1 MERIFLDIINMSLT
15 GSIAILCV
23 LLARQLLRRAP
34 KLFSYL
40 LWAVV
45 GFRLLCPVSF
55 SAHVSLFGILQEPV
69 VEQGQM
75 IYIAADIQEAIGT
88 GGGSSPQEENGQEAL
103 IRMGMPGAGD
113 AVGRGVLPEQL
124 VRIGAWVW
132 LTGALI
138 LAAGSVCSVLRMKKR
153 LKDAVREG
161 GNIYRTR
168 VQTPFVMGLFRPR
181 IYLPDRMKE
190 EEREYILLH
199 EQIHIRRGDHIVKL
213 IGFAALCIHWFNPLV
228 WLAFCLSGRD
238 MEMSC
243 DEAVLGRIGGS
254 VKKEYSASLLYFAAG
269 RRRISGMPLA
279 FGEGDTGS
287 RIRNVLRYRKPKLW
301 LAAAAVTVCA
311 IAAVILAANP
321 FGAQADSEDKA
332 GSALQASVYGV
343 VTESEMTP
351 GHLVIEIPGV
361 GTVEIPDA
369 EEIYPYYEPG
379 EDGFDGLSAGQL
391 VRITFPE
398 NADPVLQE
406 TWPARYGVK
415 AQEIAAMSSGG
426 FTLQRREGG
435 RYLLGIPLGWI
446 SRSADE
452 PGQEPGGEEAL
463 QGDILHIY
471 EDESE
476 DAWNCSTEILF
487 VDRAAEAP
495 QVYFELSETD
505 TMNFFSVWGSS
516 LGISLNYEFIKRQD
530 YNQGHL

>member
-332 GSALQASVYGV
+332 GSALQASV
-343 VTESEMTP
+343 
-351 GHLVIEIPGV
+351 
-361 GTVEIPDA
+361 
-369 EEIYPYYEPG
+369 
-379 EDGFDGLSAGQL
+379 
-391 VRITFPE
+391 
-398 NADPVLQE
+398 
-406 TWPARYGVK
+406 
-415 AQEIAAMSSGG
+415 
-426 FTLQRREGG
+426 
-435 RYLLGIPLGWI
+435 
-446 SRSADE
+446 
-452 PGQEPGGEEAL
+452 
-463 QGDILHIY
+463 
-471 EDESE
+471 
-476 DAWNCSTEILF
+476 
-487 VDRAAEAP
+487 
-495 QVYFELSETD
+495 
-505 TMNFFSVWGSS
+505 
-516 LGISLNYEFIKRQD
+516 
-530 YNQGHL
+530 